1 MQQLKTRHDTTLDIQ
16 EMPPRNGGKGRK
28 EGVDDK
34 LQILIIAFK
43 KNAIY
48 VFIDPMIEN
57 GTAQN
62 EKRSIKYNSTPYRS

>member
-1 MQQLKTRHDTTLDIQ
+1 KNTTRHDTRYT
-16 EMPPRNGGKGRK
+16 RNATKKWRGRGRK

-43 KNAIY
+43 KNATY
-48 VFIDPMIEN
+48 VFIGPMIEN

-62 EKRSIKYNSTPYRS
+62 EKRSIKYNPTPYRS